1 MRRPAITTDA
11 DALIEREA
19 RKRSECL
26 TNKQIAEQTG
36 QSRKYIAARVAYM
49 RRKIE
54 SITIHVKPKIN
65 VNPDVSDDDS
75 N

>member
-11 DALIEREA
+11 DALIDREA
-19 RKRSECL
+19 LKRAECL

-36 QSRKYIAARVAYM
+36 QTLRYIANRIAYR

-54 SITIHVKPKIN
+54 IKI
-65 VNPDVSDDDS
+65 DSRETSDKSESHSD
-75 N
+75 